1 VSGALLEAVGVS
13 KRYRVRSERSL
24 ALGLTLRARPRD
36 VWALRELDLQVA
48 AGEVVAVV
56 GRNGA
61 GKSTLLKLAAG
72 VTTPTTGTLR
82 RPRRTAPLIEVGAGF
97 HPELTGRENVAVN
110 ARLLGLGT
118 RQIARVFD
126 DVVAFA
132 DLAAVIDQP
141 VRQYS
146 SGMFMRL
153 GFAVAVHT
161 SPEVLVVD
169 EVLAVGDLPFQVRCL
184 DRIRAMRS
192 EGVGVLFV
200 SHNLTAVLSLAD
212 RALLLDKG
220 TLAAEGDASEVV
232 GRYHAMLAQGEG
244 AGQVGDDAG
253 ATGELAL
260 RSFRV
265 VDPDGDEVPL
275 WQPGQACVLEVVVQA
290 VRDVEEGIIGFRVHK
305 EGAGMVAAWRH
316 DDGPYVPALKA
327 GQTAVV
333 RSSVRLNLTQGGYVV
348 DVAVAPR
355 QWDRLVLTQHSAGHF
370 GMAAR
375 PGSAGIADL
384 TPTLQVDAG

>member
-1 VSGALLEAVGVS
+1 MSDALLEATGVS
-13 KRYRVRSERSL
+13 KRYRVRTERSL
-24 ALGLTLRARPRD
+24 ALGLTKRARPKD
-36 VWALRELDLQVA
+36 VWALRELDLQVH

-72 VTTPTTGTLR
+72 VASPTTGTLR

-97 HPELTGRENVAVN
+97 HPELTGRENIGVN

-118 RQIARVFD
+118 KQIARVFD
-126 DVVAFA
+126 DVVEFSE
-132 DLAAVIDQP
+132 LSHVIDQP

-153 GFAVAVHT
+153 GFAVAIHT
-161 SPEVLVVD
+161 DPEVLVVD

-184 DRIRAMRS
+184 DRIRQMRGD
-192 EGVGVLFV
+192 GVGVLFV

-220 TLAAEGDASEVV
+220 RLDTQGDASEVV
-232 GRYHAMLAQGEG
+232 GRYHAMLAQGDG
-244 AGQVGDDAG
+244 AGEIGDDAG

-260 RSFRV
+260 KSLRI
-265 VDPDGDEVPL
+265 VDERGDEVPL
-275 WQPGQACVLEVVVQA
+275 WEPGQTCVIEVEVEA
-290 VRDVEEGIIGFRVHK
+290 MKDVAEGIIGFRVNK

-316 DDGPYVPALKA
+316 DDGPFVPAMQV
-327 GQTAVV
+327 GERAVV
-333 RSSVRLNLTQGGYVV
+333 RAVTNLNLTQGGYSV
-348 DVAVAPR
+348 DVAIVPKE
-355 QWDRLVLTQHSAGHF
+355 WDRLMLTHHAAGHF

-384 TPTLQVDAG
+384 TPTLEVERA